1 MHYSKLSADPTA
13 LILGILSLIIGFGGC
28 CCYGFFAIIP
38 LSLSIIGI
46 VMANKSLKE
55 FDQNPNIFSQQSRSN
70 VYIGKILNIIALVY
84 NSIVF
89 ILVLI
94 ALVFFGVV
102 SSSEIFDKIKND
114 TIFEDY
120 QITSDS
126 IYQNYEYIEKV
137 DTTYIDSTLI
147 NNN

>member
-1 MHYSKLSADPTA
+1 ML
-13 LILGILSLIIGFGGC
+13 LLW
-28 CCYGFFAIIP
+28 FFAIIP